1 MMKDYTSRRK
11 IIYYTLIAR
20 DGTSHE
26 VYNYSGT
33 KRQSSNHQLNAGND
47 SEGTEEVVDLV
58 TDSGEAS
65 GQKV

>member
-1 MMKDYTSRRK
+1 MVKDYDHRRK
-11 IIYYTLIAR
+11 VYYTLIVSKESPR
-20 DGTSHE
+20 E
-26 VYNYSGT
+26 LYNYSGT

-58 TDSGEAS
+58 TDSGEAA